1 MDNMRSILSMSI
13 KFFLFFEVVMGD
25 LLIVLCLIFCPIIFF
40 VERVFYIKER
50 RKRRYVFRSRR

>member
-25 LLIVLCLIFCPIIFF
+25 LLIVLCLIFCPIIFLWSG
-40 VERVFYIKER
+40 VFYIKER

>member
-1 MDNMRSILSMSI
+1 MPI

-25 LLIVLCLIFCPIIFF
+25 LLIVLCLIFCPIISLWSGMS
-40 VERVFYIKER
+40 YIKER

>member
-1 MDNMRSILSMSI
+1 MSI